1 MKKNENE
8 NKMNAI
14 DIKTLVKGTADL
26 KCMIAGGIAVY
37 YITAIDGH
45 KYQLDIDL
53 SDKHDVGETATFET
67 HYDKALIL
75 MRWIRKAIKNET
87 IVKLS

>member
-1 MKKNENE
+1 MY
-8 NKMNAI
+8 
-14 DIKTLVKGTADL
+14 DS
-26 KCMIAGGIAVY
+26 CGIAVY
-37 YITAIDGH
+37 QITAIDGH

-53 SDKHDVGETATFET
+53 SDKHDVGETATFEI

-75 MRWIRKAIKNET
+75 MRWIRKVIKDET

>member
-1 MKKNENE
+1 MY
-8 NKMNAI
+8 
-14 DIKTLVKGTADL
+14 DS
-26 KCMIAGGIAVY
+26 CGIAVY
-37 YITAIDGH
+37 QITAIDGH

-53 SDKHDVGETATFET
+53 SDKHDVETATFET

-75 MRWIRKAIKNET
+75 MRWIRKAIKDET